1 LIDDFEYKYPIER
14 TFYAQSVGKL
24 LPHRISE
31 IFQELGFDTWVNPNQ
46 TNGVDLEVYDDEDQL
61 ILVAE
66 ILNWSPVCVLS
77 HKRKNNIITNLS
89 GHNCK
94 KLLIYTCL
102 ENESILEDL
111 SSYEVSLLKI
121 GYQILPWYFYEFFLE
136 KDQIKSRRVDST
148 ETKED
153 IKSKIIEHLQSSSI
167 EIRALT
173 FMSREVIVTD
183 L

>member
-1 LIDDFEYKYPIER
+1 MKEDFEYRYPIKR
-14 TFYAQSVGKL
+14 TRYTQSVSRL
-24 LPHRISE
+24 LPHRIGQ
-31 IFQELGFDTWVNPNQ
+31 IFKELGFKTWMNPGQ
-46 TNGVDLEVYDDEDQL
+46 TNGVDLKVYDDEDQL
-61 ILVAE
+61 ILVVE
-66 ILNWSPVCVLS
+66 ILNWSPVCALP
-77 HKRKNNIITNLS
+77 HERKNNIITNLS

-136 KDQIKSRRVDST
+136 KDQIESRRVDSR

-153 IKSKIIEHLQSSSI
+153 IKSKIIEYLKSFSI
-167 EIRALT
+167 EIHALT
-173 FMSREVIVTD
+173 FENREITVTG